1 MDDAPM
7 LQTADLGLPSWVTRR
22 AITVADYYKMA
33 EVGILTED
41 DRVELIEGQIIEMV
55 PIGSQHASKV
65 NTLNYLLVSTLG
77 DRAIV
82 SVQNPVRL
90 SDILEPEPDFAILKP
105 RADRYAASHPT
116 AADVLLL
123 IEVADSSLNYDRIV
137 KARLYARHGIAEFW
151 VVNLKARLITVH
163 RAPAGDAY
171 TDATDRSPQDMLDI
185 EALPGSTMPVGEVF
199 L

>member
-1 MDDAPM
+1 MDSAPVV
-7 LQTADLGLPSWVTRR
+7 QTAEFGLPSWVPRR
-22 AITVADYYKMA
+22 PITVDDYYKMA

-55 PIGSQHASKV
+55 PIGSQHASMVNNLTYLLV
-65 NTLNYLLVSTLG
+65 NTLGN
-77 DRAIV
+77 RAIV
-82 SVQNPVRL
+82 SVQNPARL

-137 KARLYARHGIAEFW
+137 KARLYARHCIVEFW
-151 VVNLKARLITVH
+151 VVDLKARRITVH

-171 TDATDRSPQDMLDI
+171 TDITERSPADMLDI
-185 EALPGSTMPVGEVF
+185 EAIPGSTMPAGAVF
-199 L
+199 P